1 MDRRLCRGFT
11 LVELLVS
18 VAIAGVL
25 LGVAVPSF
33 QQTIARARLEG
44 VANELAIDLQYTRSE
59 AVRRRT
65 TATIAIDAGGTFYT
79 ITYLNQ
85 ATNASVTL
93 KTNNAPSGV
102 TLAGSAPI
110 VFDSLR
116 GMANAATLDLTS
128 SQTVA
133 QLRVLTSPNGRVR
146 MCTPGG
152 SFTGYTPC

>member
-1 MDRRLCRGFT
+1 MDRRRPRGFT

-33 QQTIARARLEG
+33 LQSIARARLEG

-65 TATIAIDAGGTFYT
+65 TATIAVDAGGAFYT

-128 SQTVA
+128 SQTAA

-152 SFTGYTPC
+152 SFTGYTTC

>member
-1 MDRRLCRGFT
+1 MDSRLYRGFT

-65 TATIAIDAGGTFYT
+65 TATIAVDAGGTFYT

-85 ATNASVTL
+85 ATNANVTL

-128 SQTVA
+128 SQTTA

-152 SFTGYTPC
+152 SFKGYTTC